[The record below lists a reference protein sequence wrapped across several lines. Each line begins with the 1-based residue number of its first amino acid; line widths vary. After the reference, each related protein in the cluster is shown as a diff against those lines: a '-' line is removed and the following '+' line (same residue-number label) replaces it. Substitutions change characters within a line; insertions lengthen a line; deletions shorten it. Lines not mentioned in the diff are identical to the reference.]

1 MYTIYMQI
9 YTALPFCLAPTG
21 FFLLTAKSTSSVSPS
36 VSELPFDLVSES
48 SVSVL
53 KLSDEKAQK
62 FEMKLTPKIS
72 RIKKYFS
79 KINWYEYIVFRMRL
93 GVVKE

>member
-21 FFLLTAKSTSSVSPS
+21 FFLLTAKSPSSVSPS
-36 VSELPFDLVSES
+36 VSELPSDLESES

-53 KLSDEKAQK
+53 KLSESL
-62 FEMKLTPKIS
+62 ESTLPT
-72 RIKKYFS
+72 Y
-79 KINWYEYIVFRMRL
+79 KIN
-93 GVVKE
+93 